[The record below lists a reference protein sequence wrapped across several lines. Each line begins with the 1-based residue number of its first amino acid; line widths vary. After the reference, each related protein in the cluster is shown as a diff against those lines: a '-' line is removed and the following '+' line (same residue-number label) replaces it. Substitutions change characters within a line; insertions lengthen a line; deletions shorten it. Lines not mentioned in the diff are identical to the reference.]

1 MVVFGMAIPVVEKA
15 AFPRLEELSGRRN
28 AEPISN
34 VTLGK

>member
-1 MVVFGMAIPVVEKA
+1 MVAFGTAIPVVEKA
-15 AFPRLEELSGRRN
+15 VFPRLEKLSGRRN